1 MKQVALYSLAQ
12 ADVLRAISNSTTE
25 QVRRWA
31 PQTSIITFPTWTDIE
46 TFFRSRANRGND
58 FPNAILFVG
67 MVTPLKGIHY
77 LINAFSFIADEFR
90 RYQLLIIGNEV
101 NVGYAADLR
110 RQISKLGLENRV
122 QFIGYQS
129 QAELAFRMSE
139 AAVLV
144 LPSTSEGLG
153 RVVIEAMATGT
164 PVIGSR
170 VGGIP
175 ELISDGVNG
184 FLIAPGDEKSLAAKI
199 RLLLENRAAAR
210 TMGASGRSFAAQLF
224 STESYLKGY
233 RQIFEIA
240 TATLPRGEHAPSTV

>member
-1 MKQVALYSLAQ
+1 MRYAAHYSLER

-31 PQTSIITFPTWTDIE
+31 PQKTIISFPTWTDIE
-46 TFFRSRANRGND
+46 TFFRSGANRGND

-77 LINAFSFIADEFR
+77 LINAFSFIAEEFR
-90 RYQLLIIGNEV
+90 RSQLLIIGKEE
-101 NVGYAADLR
+101 NVRYAEDLR
-110 RQISKLGLENRV
+110 QQIRKLGLENRV
-122 QFIGYQS
+122 RFIGHQS
-129 QAELAFRMSE
+129 QAELAFQMSE

-153 RVVIEAMATGT
+153 RVIIEAMATAT
-164 PVIGSR
+164 PAIGSD

-184 FLIAPGDEKSLAAKI
+184 FLIAPGDEQALAEKLRWVFNNPDQI
-199 RLLLENRAAAR
+199 RE
-210 TMGASGRSFAAQLF
+210 MGRSARAFAKQAF
-224 STESYLKGY
+224 STENYLKGY
-233 RQIFEIA
+233 RQIFQIGLP
-240 TATLPRGEHAPSTV
+240 TLEQGEHAASTL